1 MAIDL
6 YLVCVAV
13 QTCWKYVQ
21 RVYLYYSGASA
32 SSTQALDIVV
42 DMCPDEVARCIDEV
56 GVGFMYAPTY
66 HPAMKAVVPVRKA
79 LKVRTAFNMLGPLLN
94 PAGASYGLI
103 GVYSTAISPL
113 MADALKV
120 NSKQYTPIAMIGW
133 LTD

>member
-1 MAIDL
+1 MEM
-6 YLVCVAV
+6 
-13 QTCWKYVQ
+13 
-21 RVYLYYSGASA
+21 S
-32 SSTQALDIVV
+32 
-42 DMCPDEVARCIDEV
+42 PDQVARCIDEV

-103 GVYSTAISPL
+103 GVYSTAISAL

-120 NSKQYTPIAMIGW
+120 G
-133 LTD
+133 